1 MILLTTV
8 ASPTVR
14 RKAGAAQVADLF
26 YSFQGEGPSFGR
38 RALFARLMACN
49 LTCGYAALPR
59 TGDTPADGT
68 MICDTEY
75 TWNAARHD
83 LSTVRTL
90 TSAEIWEELLRLDPA
105 TADPS
110 LTPVDLVVVTG
121 GEPLLHRD
129 VVTHIAW
136 SARAGGRRV
145 EVETNATVAPGGDLI
160 AAGVDF
166 NAGLKLESSAV
177 PRGKRIKPHVI
188 RHLQDTGRARWK
200 FVVTCPAD
208 IQEIVALQHEFGL
221 TEVWLSPEGT
231 TADGV
236 VGRMRWMAEAALTH
250 GWHLTSRA
258 HVLTWGDDRGR

>member
-1 MILLTTV
+1 MTTV

-14 RKAGAAQVADLF
+14 RKAGSAQVADLF

-75 TWNAARHD
+75 TWNAARQD
-83 LSTVRTL
+83 LGTAGTL
-90 TSAEIWEELLRLDPA
+90 TSTEIWEELQRLDPA
-105 TADPS
+105 TANPS
-110 LTPVDLVVVTG
+110 LMPVDLVVVTG

-129 VVTHIAW
+129 VVTQIAW
-136 SARAGGRRV
+136 SARAGGRTV
-145 EVETNATVAPGGDLI
+145 EVETNATVVPGSDLI

-188 RHLQDTGRARWK
+188 RQLQDTGRARWK
-200 FVVTCPAD
+200 FVVTCATD

-221 TEVWLSPEGT
+221 TQVWLSPEGT
-231 TADGV
+231 TADV
-236 VGRMRWMAEAALTH
+236 VVERMQWMADAALAY
-250 GWHLTSRA
+250 GWNVTSRA
-258 HVLTWGDDRGR
+258 HVLIWGDERGR

>member
-1 MILLTTV
+1 MTTV
-8 ASPTVR
+8 ARSSVR

-49 LTCGYAALPR
+49 LTCGYMALPS
-59 TGDTPADGT
+59 TGDAPADGV

-75 TWNAARHD
+75 TWNSSRYD
-83 LSTVRTL
+83 LSAARTL
-90 TSAEIWEELLRLDPA
+90 TSAEIWEELLRIDPA

-110 LTPVDLVVVTG
+110 RNPVDLVVVTG

-129 VVTHIAW
+129 VVTSIAW
-136 SARAGGRRV
+136 SARASGRTV
-145 EVETNATVAPGGDLI
+145 EVETNATVAPGSDLI
-160 AAGVDF
+160 DAGVAF

-177 PRGKRIKPHVI
+177 PRAKRIKPHVI
-188 RHLQDTGRARWK
+188 RQLQDTGRAHWK

-221 TEVWLSPEGT
+221 TQVWLSPEGT
-231 TADGV
+231 TADV
-236 VGRMRWMAEAALTH
+236 VTERMRWMADAALTH
-250 GWHLTSRA
+250 GWNLTSRA
-258 HVLTWGDDRGR
+258 HVLIWGDERGR

>member
-1 MILLTTV
+1 M
-8 ASPTVR
+8 VR
-14 RKAGAAQVADLF
+14 RKADTAQVADLF

-59 TGDTPADGT
+59 TSDTPTDGT

-75 TWNAARHD
+75 TWNVARHD
-83 LSTVRTL
+83 PGTARTM
-90 TSAEIWEELLRLDPA
+90 TSAEIWDELLRIDPA

-110 LTPVDLVVVTG
+110 LMPVDLVIVTG

-129 VVTHIAW
+129 VVTHLAW
-136 SARAGGRRV
+136 SARADGRAV
-145 EVETNATVAPGGDLI
+145 EVETNATVAPGSDLI
-160 AAGVDF
+160 AAGVCF

-177 PRGKRIKPHVI
+177 PRGRRIKPHVI
-188 RHLQDTGRARWK
+188 RQLQDTGQARWK

-221 TEVWLSPEGT
+221 TQVWLSPEGT
-231 TADGV
+231 TADV
-236 VGRMRWMAEAALTH
+236 VVERMRWMADAALTH
-250 GWHLTSRA
+250 GWNVTSRA
-258 HVLTWGDDRGR
+258 HVLIWGDERGR